1 MSSLGALKL
10 QRHWWGSRCGCEA
23 AGYAIDGLLRLEG
36 AQTRR
41 VQQRV
46 CKLGAD
52 LSFAKAREHLQDS
65 WPVALASETIRAICE
80 QHGQRMRDWQPQE
93 ATTPQA
99 FAEAA
104 GELEFTVDAGKA
116 HTREEGWK
124 DLKIAAF
131 QKRPLAKSAGPAE
144 WKSRVLPEPTACVAW
159 AAIAPASR
167 FRKSWRR
174 WSRRLGIQQAAQVH
188 ALADG
193 AAWIWRAVERV
204 FTGSAQTLDIY
215 HACQHIAKA
224 GERIYGDGSD
234 ASHAFLERGRTL
246 LLESGWEGITRLM
259 AEELDR
265 EDTPAIRSALEKML
279 AYFAKHLPRLQYRQ
293 RLAAGQAIGSGAIEG
308 WAKTLGLRLKARGAR
323 WRKPNVTRMAT
334 LGCVRNSS
342 QWSAYWSQ
350 T

>member
-1 MSSLGALKL
+1 MNLR
-10 QRHWWGSRCGCEA
+10 RHWWGSRCGCEA
-23 AGYAIDGLLRLEG
+23 AGYAVDELLRLDG

-52 LSFAKAREHLQDS
+52 VSFAKTREHVQDF
-65 WPVALASETIRAICE
+65 WPVSLATETVRDICVK
-80 QHGQRMRDWQPQE
+80 HGQRMRRWQPDE
-93 ATTPQA
+93 AATPQA

-104 GELEFTVDAGKA
+104 GEIEFTVDAGKVN
-116 HTREEGWK
+116 TREVGWK

-131 QKRPLAKSAGPAE
+131 QKRPRARAATPRE
-144 WKSRVLPEPTACVAW
+144 WQSRELPEPTARVAW
-159 AAIAPASR
+159 AAIAPVHR

-174 WSRRLGIQQAAQVH
+174 WSRRLGVKQAGALH
-188 ALADG
+188 ALGDG
-193 AAWIWRAVERV
+193 AGWIWRAVNRV
-204 FTGSAQTLDIY
+204 FTGSEQTLDIY
-215 HACQHIAKA
+215 HACAHIAKA
-224 GERIYGDGSD
+224 GERIHGEGSAD
-234 ASHAFLERGRTL
+234 AKTFLTRGRSL

-259 AEELDR
+259 AEELQR
-265 EDTPAIRSALEKML
+265 QDTPSGRTALEKML
-279 AYFAKHLPRLQYRQ
+279 NYFAKHLPRLAYCQ

-323 WRKPNVTRMAT
+323 WRKRNVAGMAS

-342 QWSAYWSQ
+342 QWSAYWSP